1 MLLGGLAWAVR
12 SPLQRTLRLNSP
24 HSALTLAPSQ
34 LHPAFIADR
43 TWYLQNM
50 HLYPAKNWRPYDP
63 RNFNEVAATDDP
75 FVKVFQACDKKVT
88 ELPKVQRPK

>member
-1 MLLGGLAWAVR
+1 
-12 SPLQRTLRLNSP
+12 
-24 HSALTLAPSQ
+24 
-34 LHPAFIADR
+34 
-43 TWYLQNM
+43 M